1 MIKTVGFGK
10 KRVDMSL
17 YESQRYHIEKH
28 APFGKEVAVPLGM
41 TRYVGYYPQE
51 AFTLY
56 GKKLA
61 TMPWDFVIPEYFTDE
76 FFQNMGDWR
85 ENTEG
90 GQAITVDEGE
100 FCDRSNG
107 YMMTCEDNILVPE
120 QADSIDEYLIVL
132 LNKSS
137 VLTHE
142 QCIDYHKQH
151 HAPLVKKILG
161 NKLIEY
167 VTYYV
172 DQVYGLEEG
181 LLPERNYD
189 MIVALRIAAPFSTA
203 NSDWKSLEG
212 YSLLLNDLSQFIDLN
227 SATVLRCEKHS
238 YQV

>member
-10 KRVDMSL
+10 KRVGMSL
-17 YESQRYHIEKH
+17 HDSQRYHIEKH

-51 AFTLY
+51 AFNLN

-61 TMPWDFVIPEYFTDE
+61 SMPWDFVIPEYFTDE
-76 FFQNMGDWR
+76 FFQNIGDWR
-85 ENTEG
+85 ENTKG
-90 GQAITVDEGE
+90 GQAITIDEGE

-107 YMMTCEDNILVPE
+107 YMMTCEDNIIIPE
-120 QADSIDEYLIVL
+120 KPDSEDEYLIVL
-132 LNKSS
+132 LNKKSTI
-137 VLTHE
+137 THE
-142 QCIDYHKQH
+142 QCIDYHKQK
-151 HAPLVKKILG
+151 HAPLVKQIFDG
-161 NKLIEY
+161 NLIEY
-167 VTYYV
+167 LTYYV

-189 MIVALRIAAPFSTA
+189 LIIALRLAAPYNTT
-203 NSDWKSLEG
+203 NSDWKNLKG
-212 YSLLLNDLSQFIDLN
+212 YSSLLNDLGQFIDMD